1 MMIHKE
7 KAHNLIEQ
15 MLLITNEFNEH
26 IDFFGAK
33 QCALI
38 AVDEIIKDRQKDCG
52 EDECFE
58 VKDNSEIFIMYW
70 EQIKKEIELL

>member
-1 MMIHKE
+1 MKQFKDINKMINPKE

-33 QCALI
+33 QCAII
-38 AVDEIIKDRQKDCG
+38 AVNEIIKELDSERI
-52 EDECFE
+52 FE
-58 VKDNSEIFIMYW
+58 RIEYW
-70 EQIKKEIELL
+70 NEVKKEIKKL

>member
-38 AVDEIIKDRQKDCG
+38 LVDEIIQELESERVFERLDYWN
-52 EDECFE
+52 E
-58 VKDNSEIFIMYW
+58 VKKQIF
-70 EQIKKEIELL
+70 LL

>member
-7 KAHNLIEQ
+7 KAHNLHEQ

-33 QCALI
+33 QCAII
-38 AVDEIIKDRQKDCG
+38 AVNEIIKELDSERVF
-52 EDECFE
+52 ERIEYWNE
-58 VKDNSEIFIMYW
+58 VKQEI
-70 EQIKKEIELL
+70 QKL

>member
-7 KAHNLIEQ
+7 KAHNLQEQ

-38 AVDEIIKDRQKDCG
+38 AVNEIIKELDSERVF
-52 EDECFE
+52 ERIEYWNE
-58 VKDNSEIFIMYW
+58 VKAE
-70 EQIKKEIELL
+70 IKKL

>member
-7 KAHNLIEQ
+7 KAHNLQEQ

-38 AVDEIIKDRQKDCG
+38 AVDEIIKELESERVF
-52 EDECFE
+52 ERLEYWNE
-58 VKDNSEIFIMYW
+58 VKKQIF
-70 EQIKKEIELL
+70 LL